1 VERGVFQREGA
12 LVNQISE
19 KSFRLSVAIPVHNE
33 ESVLPELLPR
43 LVAVV
48 DHIAGGPHEF
58 VFVDDGSTDGTR
70 ELLESA
76 ARKDPRIV
84 VVVLSRN
91 FGHQAAL
98 SAALDNVSGD
108 AVVVMDADLQD
119 APEDIPAFIE
129 KFREGYDV
137 VYAQRIKRKEPWWL
151 RLCYKVFYRLISA
164 LSDVRLPLDAGDFGL
179 MSRRVVRLIRSMPE
193 HHRYLRGLRGWVGFR
208 QIGIHVE
215 RDARYAGKSKYTS
228 LRLFKLA
235 FDGIL
240 AFSVVPIRAAAILGL
255 VAIGLSGSYT
265 VYSAWVRLVL
275 HRSPQGFAAIITVV
289 TFLSGVQLLFLGV
302 IGEYVGRVFEELKA
316 RPIYVV
322 SKVIRGGR
330 QERNSDQPN
339 DHAELTAV

>member
-1 VERGVFQREGA
+1 MSE
-12 LVNQISE
+12 ISE
-19 KSFRLSVAIPVHNE
+19 KPFRLSVAVPVHNE
-33 ESVLPELLPR
+33 ECALPEFLRR

-48 DHIAGGPHEF
+48 DQIAGGPHEL

-70 ELLESA
+70 EVLESA

-98 SAALDNVSGD
+98 SAALDHVSGD
-108 AVVVMDADLQD
+108 ATVVMDADLQD
-119 APEDIPAFIE
+119 APEAIWAFVS
-129 KFREGYDV
+129 KFVDGYDV
-137 VYAQRIKRKEPWWL
+137 VYAQRTKRKEPWWL
-151 RLCYKVFYRLISA
+151 RLCYKIFYRLISA
-164 LSDVRLPLDAGDFGL
+164 LADVRLPLDAGDFGL

-193 HHRYLRGLRGWVGFR
+193 HHRYLRGMRGWVGFR
-208 QIGIHVE
+208 QIGIYVE
-215 RDARYAGKSKYTS
+215 RDARHAGESKYTS

-235 FDGIL
+235 LDGIL
-240 AFSVVPIRAAAILGL
+240 AFSVAPIRAAAILGL

-302 IGEYVGRVFEELKA
+302 IGEYVGRIFEEMKA

-322 SKVIRGGR
+322 ETLIRSESHDLAL
-330 QERNSDQPN
+330 ERDR
-339 DHAELTAV
+339 DRAGIIAAR

>member
-1 VERGVFQREGA
+1 M
-12 LVNQISE
+12 SE
-19 KSFRLSVAIPVHNE
+19 NSDKSFRLSIAVPVHDE
-33 ESVLPELLPR
+33 ESVLPEFLRR
-43 LVAVV
+43 LAAVV
-48 DHIAGGPHEF
+48 DQIPGGPHEL
-58 VFVDDGSTDGTR
+58 VFVDDGSIDGTR
-70 ELLESA
+70 EILESA
-76 ARKDPRIV
+76 AAKDSRFV
-84 VVVLSRN
+84 VCVLSRN

-137 VYAQRIKRKEPWWL
+137 VYAQRTKRKEPWWL

-164 LSDVRLPLDAGDFGL
+164 LADVRLPLDAGDFGL

-228 LRLFKLA
+228 LSLFKLA

-240 AFSVVPIRAAAILGL
+240 AFSVAPIRAAAILGL

-265 VYSAWVRLVL
+265 VYSAWVRLVQ

-330 QERNSDQPN
+330 QERNSDQQS
-339 DHAELTAV
+339 DHAELAAV

>member
-1 VERGVFQREGA
+1 
-12 LVNQISE
+12 
-19 KSFRLSVAIPVHNE
+19 
-33 ESVLPELLPR
+33 
-43 LVAVV
+43 VV
-48 DHIAGGPHEF
+48 C
-58 VFVDDGSTDGTR
+58 
-70 ELLESA
+70 
-76 ARKDPRIV
+76 
-84 VVVLSRN
+84 VLSRN

-129 KFREGYDV
+129 KFQQGYDV
-137 VYAQRIKRKEPWWL
+137 VYAQRTKRKEPWWL

-164 LSDVRLPLDAGDFGL
+164 LADVRLPLDAGDFGL

-240 AFSVVPIRAAAILGL
+240 AFSVAPIRAAAILGL

-302 IGEYVGRVFEELKA
+302 IGEYVGRVFEELKG

-330 QERNSDQPN
+330 QERNSDQQS

>member
-1 VERGVFQREGA
+1 M
-12 LVNQISE
+12 SE
-19 KSFRLSVAIPVHNE
+19 NSDKSFRLSIAVPVHDE
-33 ESVLPELLPR
+33 ESVLPEFLRR
-43 LVAVV
+43 LAAVV
-48 DHIAGGPHEF
+48 DQIPGGPHEL
-58 VFVDDGSTDGTR
+58 VFVDDGSIDGTR
-70 ELLESA
+70 EILESA
-76 ARKDPRIV
+76 AAKDSRFV
-84 VVVLSRN
+84 VCVLSRN

-137 VYAQRIKRKEPWWL
+137 VYAQRTKRKEPWWL

-164 LSDVRLPLDAGDFGL
+164 LADVRLPLDAGDFGL

-240 AFSVVPIRAAAILGL
+240 AFSVAPIRAAAILGL

-265 VYSAWVRLVL
+265 VYSAWVRLVQ
-275 HRSPQGFAAIITVV
+275 HRSPHGFAAIITVV

-330 QERNSDQPN
+330 QERNSDQQS
-339 DHAELTAV
+339 DHAELAAV